1 MVENRIAQNF
11 GAWGLLKYALATVCM
26 MLFTSIYTMVDGV
39 FVAQFVSVDA
49 LSALNIVNPL
59 FSLVMGFGV
68 MLGAGGSAVIAKNV
82 GEGEEQQAFD
92 NLSTLVFF
100 GTILGLVLMVLLLVF
115 MEPILSLLGA
125 TEILMPY
132 CKEYCYYIVGFL
144 APWVL
149 ELMFSSYFIT
159 AGKPQIGLIATLCS
173 GVFNIVGDYPV
184 LIVVVGM
191 GIRGAA
197 LATGLAT
204 CIPVVIALI
213 YFFNKEHSLH
223 FGRIM
228 NRPRMILKSCTNG
241 VSEMIS
247 NLAAMVITLSYNLIM
262 LRLAGEAGVA
272 AITVILYL
280 EFLFTAGLYGF
291 ASRIAPIISYNFG
304 AAESCATAS
313 SGARCLCA
321 HRGCVGHSLC
331 GLHVRQRILG
341 RDLRCAREPNC
352 SLWQAGVCW
361 IFATGFFVTQDSSLM
376 TSNMFTAL
384 SEWWHFRAHLYTAQ
398 LCVRAHLLHLVLNVV
413 GHNGRMV
420 SQCLLLKCSRL
431 MRSWYLHRSFLQA
444 LLLAAQNNA

>member
-11 GAWGLLKYALATVCM
+11 GAWGLLKYALPTVCM

-68 MLGAGGSAVIAKNV
+68 MLGAGGSAVIAKNI

-173 GVFNIVGDYPV
+173 GVFNIVGDYV

-291 ASRIAPIISYNFG
+291 ASGIAPIISYNFG
-304 AAESCATAS
+304 AQNRVRLRRVVRDAYVFIAAAS
-313 SGARCLCA
+313 VILYVACMFGNEFLVGIFVAPGTELFAMASG
-321 HRGCVGHSLC
+321 
-331 GLHVRQRILG
+331 GLR
-341 RDLRCAREPNC
+341 
-352 SLWQAGVCW
+352 
-361 IFATGFFVTQDSSLM
+361 IFATGFLFAGFSLM

-384 SEWWHFRAHLYTAQ
+384 S
-398 LCVRAHLLHLVLNVV
+398 
-413 GHNGRMV
+413 NGGI
-420 SQCLLLKCSRL
+420 SALISTL
-431 MRSWYLHRSFLQA
+431 RSFVFVLICLILFSTLWGITGVWCA
-444 LLLAAQNNA
+444 VPVAEVLSLIVCGICIAVFYKRYFSLAK